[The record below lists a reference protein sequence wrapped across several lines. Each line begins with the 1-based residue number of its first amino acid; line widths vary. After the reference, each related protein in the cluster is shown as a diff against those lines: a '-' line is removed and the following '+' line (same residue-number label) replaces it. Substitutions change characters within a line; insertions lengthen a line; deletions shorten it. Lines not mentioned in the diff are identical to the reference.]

1 MSTRCFVCSA
11 LMWQE
16 ADRHL
21 IFSSGRKRSFRL
33 ACASCGTLVDDPAQG
48 DAYRQDLQER
58 LERREFASDGEAGY
72 GLDIYSLRSAAT
84 LFGKAVGPL
93 DAAQQNAL
101 SAPHAS
107 IAAMARISDLAN
119 EEPAAVSLGVICR
132 AGEVPQVL
140 RQSVPHQTWA
150 RELIVLV
157 DGAAP
162 PALPDDRPDFGAM
175 KVRLEVRPLAG
186 DFAGQR
192 NALQDLSS
200 APWMLQLDAD
210 ETLSAETGRNLA
222 LLAGLAERQGVVSVG
237 LPRRNL
243 VDGVLSAIYPDT
255 QYRLNR
261 RDIRFGGVV
270 HERPERPWQQSL
282 LALNGAILHHLE
294 RAHVLA
300 RSKRYE
306 ALSPGQGRMEEE
318 QALLE
323 PYRD

>member
-1 MSTRCFVCSA
+1 
-11 LMWQE
+11 MWQE
-16 ADRHL
+16 TDRHL
-21 IFSSGRKRSFRL
+21 SFSSGRKRSFRL

-48 DAYRQDLQER
+48 DAYRQALQER
-58 LERREFASDGEAGY
+58 LEKREFTSDDEAGY

-84 LFGKAVGPL
+84 LFGKVVEPL
-93 DAAQQNAL
+93 DALQRNAL
-101 SAPHAS
+101 SGPHAS
-107 IAAMARISDLAN
+107 IAARARISDLAGK
-119 EEPAAVSLGVICR
+119 EPAAVSLGVICR

-140 RQSVPHQTWA
+140 RQSFVHQIWA

-157 DGAAP
+157 DSDAP
-162 PALPDDRPDFGAM
+162 PTLPDDRLDFGAM
-175 KVRLEVRPLAG
+175 TVRIAARPLAG

-192 NALQDLSS
+192 NTLQDLSS
-200 APWMLQLDAD
+200 ASWMLQLDAD
-210 ETLSAETGRNLA
+210 ETLSAETGRSLSQLVA
-222 LLAGLAERQGVVSVG
+222 LAERQGVVSVG

-243 VDGVLSAIYPDT
+243 VDGVLSAVYPDT

-306 ALSPGQGRMEEE
+306 ALSPGQGRLEEE